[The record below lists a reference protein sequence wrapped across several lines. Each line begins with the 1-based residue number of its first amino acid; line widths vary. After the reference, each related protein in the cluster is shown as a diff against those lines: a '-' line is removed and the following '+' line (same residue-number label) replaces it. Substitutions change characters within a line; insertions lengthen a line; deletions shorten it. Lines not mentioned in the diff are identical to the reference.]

1 MEVADTKQGLIG
13 SDHLTN
19 ETCFSDLGFM
29 APELLDKREYD
40 YTVDYFTLGV
50 TLYEMIE
57 AKGPF
62 RVRGEKVLCATGA
75 FGVFHTDPMQ

>member
-1 MEVADTKQGLIG
+1 
-13 SDHLTN
+13 
-19 ETCFSDLGFM
+19 M

-62 RVRGEKVLCATGA
+62 RVRGEKVLCIWHPANSSLC
-75 FGVFHTDPMQ
+75 HDPACT

>member
-1 MEVADTKQGLIG
+1 
-13 SDHLTN
+13 
-19 ETCFSDLGFM
+19 M
-29 APELLDKREYD
+29 APELIDKREYD

-62 RVRGEKVLCATGA
+62 RVRGEKVLCATAA
-75 FGVFHTDPMQ
+75 FGIFQTHPSVVTKHATEALSSSSRLKMMRWLAGF

>member
-1 MEVADTKQGLIG
+1 
-13 SDHLTN
+13 
-19 ETCFSDLGFM
+19 M
-29 APELLDKREYD
+29 APELLDKRDYD

-62 RVRGEKVLCATGA
+62 RVRGEKVVCAA
-75 FGVFHTDPMQ
+75 DMRGVPNRLLLSENTRTTFLFLRSRTARWLAES

>member
-1 MEVADTKQGLIG
+1 
-13 SDHLTN
+13 
-19 ETCFSDLGFM
+19 M

-75 FGVFHTDPMQ
+75 FAAFQTHPSVVTKHAPKALSSPSRLKTMRWLAGF